1 MPSPTIGILGAGRVG
16 SALATGFAATGHDV
30 VVGTRDGARPTDWQG
45 PDGVRFADHRG
56 TARDATVVFNAT
68 PGDTAVRRLG
78 EFGAELAGKVLV
90 DLSNALKPAH
100 DDEPQTLIY
109 PNSSVAEHLQRVL
122 PRTSVVK
129 ALNTMTFMV
138 MMNPKA
144 TATPPAVYLSGNDDQ
159 AKRMVAGL
167 LGAVGW
173 QQDWIVDLG
182 DVRTA
187 RGPEAFMLFVPSLFG
202 LHGFVPLAMTVAY

>member
-1 MPSPTIGILGAGRVG
+1 MSSTSIGIFGAGRVG
-16 SALATGFAATGHDV
+16 STLANGFAATGHEV
-30 VVGTRDGARPTDWQG
+30 TVGTRDGARPADWKG
-45 PDGVRFADHRG
+45 PDGVRFADHRR

-68 PGDTAVRRLG
+68 PGNTAVERLR
-78 EFGAELAGKVLV
+78 EFRSELASKVLV

-100 DDEPQTLIY
+100 GDEPQTLIY
-109 PNSSVAEHLQRVL
+109 PNSSVAEHLQQAL
-122 PRTSVVK
+122 PETRVVK

-144 TATPPAVYLSGNDDQ
+144 TSTPPAVYLSGNDEQ
-159 AKRMVAGL
+159 AKKTVAGL
-167 LGAVGW
+167 LGEVGW
-173 QQDWIVDLG
+173 QEDWIVDLG

-187 RGPEAFMLFVPSLFG
+187 RGPEAFMLFVPSLFA